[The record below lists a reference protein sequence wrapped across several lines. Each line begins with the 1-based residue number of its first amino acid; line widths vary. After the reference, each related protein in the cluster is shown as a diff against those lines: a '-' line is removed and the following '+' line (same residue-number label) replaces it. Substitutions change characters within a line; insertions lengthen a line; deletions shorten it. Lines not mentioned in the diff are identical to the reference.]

1 MTQPSI
7 RSLSTVVL
15 ITTAMAWGVAA
26 QAADV
31 KAKAKTSSSA
41 KADAS
46 GKSPTGADVSE
57 GTNSRI
63 DADTR
68 ARALSRTG
76 GQGGSSA
83 APGATPVGAAGSSG
97 TSPSGA
103 GTASGG
109 SSVMEGVKNTAR
121 KVGDATGRAW
131 DRAKTAVKTNNA
143 NASASAGARVPA
155 EASVTTV
162 K

>member
-1 MTQPSI
+1 MTKPSI

-15 ITTAMAWGVAA
+15 VTTAMAWGVAA

-31 KAKAKTSSSA
+31 KAKTSTSA

-46 GKSPTGADVSE
+46 GKSPAGADVSE

-97 TSPSGA
+97 TSPSG
-103 GTASGG
+103 G

-131 DRAKTAVKTNNA
+131 DRAKTAVKANNA
-143 NASASAGARVPA
+143 NASASAGAKVPA
-155 EASVTTV
+155 EASVT

>member
-1 MTQPSI
+1 MTKPSI

-15 ITTAMAWGVAA
+15 VTTAMAWGVAA

-31 KAKAKTSSSA
+31 KAKTSTSA

-46 GKSPTGADVSE
+46 GKSPAGADVSE

-131 DRAKTAVKTNNA
+131 DRAKTAVKANNA
-143 NASASAGARVPA
+143 NASASAGAKVPA
-155 EASVTTV
+155 EASVT